1 MEGLYNNLDQLKG
14 KMKEKVEANRELA
27 FLSRELA
34 TIVLDIPFDENFE
47 DMAMSAPDGAAL
59 APLLEELEFR
69 TLSRRLLG
77 DAATS
82 SAAPAATATAAP
94 AAAASGDDSDGQ
106 LSMFDAAME
115 VAPSVSTLSSL
126 DESKVDYTLVDT
138 PNGWAELAKTLAD
151 AGRFA
156 FDTETTGLDAM
167 AADLVGMSFSHK
179 SGVAS
184 YVPVDTDTW
193 PEIRAVFK
201 PLLESSDS

>member
-1 MEGLYNNLDQLKG
+1 
-14 KMKEKVEANRELA
+14 MKEKVEANWELA

-47 DMAMSAPDGAAL
+47 DMQGTAPDGAAL

-77 DAATS
+77 DTATPI
-82 SAAPAATATAAP
+82 ARLPAATAAP
-94 AAAASGDDSDGQ
+94 AAAASGDDSEGQ

-115 VAPSVSTLSSL
+115 VALRLHPVFL
-126 DESKVDYTLVDT
+126 DESKVNYTLALA
-138 PNGWAELAKTLAD
+138 PAAWAEVRTLAE

-167 AADLVGMSFSHK
+167 AAIWWACPSATKPAWPPTCLSTQSRGQTLGGVQAFV
-179 SGVAS
+179 GVA
-184 YVPVDTDTW
+184 
-193 PEIRAVFK
+193 A
-201 PLLESSDS
+201 

>member
-82 SAAPAATATAAP
+82 SAAPAATAAP

-126 DESKVDYTLVDT
+126 DESKVAYTLVDT
-138 PNGWAELAKTLAD
+138 PDAWVELAKTLAD

-184 YVPVDTDTW
+184 YVPVDTDSV
-193 PEIRAVFK
+193 IHK
-201 PLLESSDS
+201 LLVLLVLQY